1 MIHRD
6 RRLAVTL
13 LFSFISFSTQKTS
26 VSWCV
31 VSEAEEQKCLDLAGS
46 ATARNIRGTLLC
58 VRGQSP
64 TDCMEKI
71 KNGTA
76 DAAVMFADDIYTAG
90 WCYGLELAAGES
102 YNGVDGISYYVVA
115 LARRSSSDLSLLE
128 MHERR

>member
-1 MIHRD
+1 M
-6 RRLAVTL
+6 RRCNAGTC
-13 LFSFISFSTQKTS
+13 FSPVGIKLKTVQHSLSFP

-71 KNGTA
+71 KVCGKTA
-76 DAAVMFADDIYTAG
+76 LRLQKS
-90 WCYGLELAAGES
+90 WLEDSMELQENKQEIWEPS
-102 YNGVDGISYYVVA
+102 NQDFWKVTRVVQP
-115 LARRSSSDLSLLE
+115 
-128 MHERR
+128 